1 MPRVDFYVLSEVG
14 TQAQHRYACKLAEQ
28 AFAAGTRMYLR
39 TATPAESVALDELL
53 WTYSDRAFLPHE
65 IATNGAPLHARVAAV
80 IGTDV
85 APSGYRQLLI
95 NTAAAMPD
103 DAAEFE
109 QIAEVVDGDPG
120 RKQLARERFRQY
132 RERGWT
138 LESHNV
144 T

>member
-1 MPRVDFYVLSEVG
+1 MPRVDFYVLGEVG

-39 TATPAESVALDELL
+39 TSSPAESVALDELL

-65 IATNGAPLHARVAAV
+65 IAGSAEPSHARVAAV
-80 IGTDV
+80 IGTDN
-85 APSGYRQLLI
+85 APAGYRALLI
-95 NTAAAMPD
+95 NTAADMPP

-109 QIAEVVDGDPG
+109 QIAEVVDADPG

>member
-1 MPRVDFYVLSEVG
+1 MPRVDFYVLGEVG
-14 TQAQHRYACKLAEQ
+14 TQAQHRFACKLAEQ
-28 AFAAGTRMYLR
+28 AFDAGTRMYLR
-39 TATPAESVALDELL
+39 TSSPAESAALDELL

-65 IATNGAPLHARVAAV
+65 IVSAGAPSHERVAAV
-80 IGTDV
+80 IGHDA
-85 APSGYRQLLI
+85 APAGYRQLLI
-95 NTAAAMPD
+95 NTAADLPA

-109 QIAEVVDGDPG
+109 QIAEIVDADPN

-144 T
+144 

>member
-28 AFAAGTRMYLR
+28 AFEAGTRTYLR
-39 TATPAESVALDELL
+39 TASPAESVALDELL

-65 IATNGAPLHARVAAV
+65 IAGTGGPSHALVTAV
-80 IGTDV
+80 IGNDV
-85 APSGYRQLLI
+85 APAGFRKLLI
-95 NTAAAMPD
+95 NTAADMPA
-103 DAAEFE
+103 DADEFE
-109 QIAEVVDGDPG
+109 QIAEVVDADPG
-120 RKQLARERFRQY
+120 RKQLARDRFRQY
-132 RERGWT
+132 RERGWA

>member
-28 AFAAGTRMYLR
+28 AFAAGMRTYLR

-53 WTYSDRAFLPHE
+53 WTYSDHAFLPHE
-65 IATNGAPLHARVAAV
+65 IAGTGVPSHARVAAV
-80 IGTDV
+80 VGNDV
-85 APSGYRQLLI
+85 APSGYRELLI
-95 NTAAAMPD
+95 NTAADMPA
-103 DAAEFE
+103 DAAEFA
-109 QIAEVVDGDPG
+109 QIAEVVDADPG